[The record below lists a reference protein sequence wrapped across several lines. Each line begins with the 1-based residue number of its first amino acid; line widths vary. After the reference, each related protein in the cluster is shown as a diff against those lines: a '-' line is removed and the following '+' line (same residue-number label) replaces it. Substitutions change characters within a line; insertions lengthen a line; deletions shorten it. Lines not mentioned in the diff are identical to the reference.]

1 VKAENEDTTDEDG
14 VVFVPVKNGEGII
27 MEVDRRGKENFRAVI
42 RQNTIIDEM
51 EHVLNYL
58 RRYKEDD

>member
-1 VKAENEDTTDEDG
+1 MT
-14 VVFVPVKNGEGII
+14 
-27 MEVDRRGKENFRAVI
+27 EVNRQGKEAFRAVI

-58 RRYKEDD
+58 PRYKEDDD